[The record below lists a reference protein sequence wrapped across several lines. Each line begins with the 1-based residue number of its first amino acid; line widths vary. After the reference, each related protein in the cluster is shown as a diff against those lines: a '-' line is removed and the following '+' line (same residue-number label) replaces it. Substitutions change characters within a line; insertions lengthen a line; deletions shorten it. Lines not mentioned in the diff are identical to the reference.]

1 MGIGASLGNAIGQ
14 LPQNQSQQA
23 GQPLGPVQP
32 QTGMSGKGGAAQ
44 QPVTQQQVRQGLSG
58 KGMGQQQPLGFSS
71 LQNQPARPQGMMPPP
86 PLGAVQPQMGMGGK
100 GMSQPRGTLT
110 GFGPTDAPIYSN
122 DPNAVPY
129 TGPSM
134 GGNFVNGVPVQQ
146 PPMQQPDLA
155 ARRAAFDAANPQP
168 VYNPMN
174 DPYAQRFGVPGDY
187 VGTPAP
193 QLPPQFMNRDQLRQ
207 MAMEQAMPQSTPTTT
222 QPTPEIRRLLEQFSA
237 QIQGRQ
243 SNQPQQPISFDR
255 NRNRNRNRGPF

>member
-1 MGIGASLGNAIGQ
+1 MGMGAAIGNAVGQ

-100 GMSQPRGTLT
+100 GMSQPRGVLT

-168 VYNPMN
+168 VNNPN
-174 DPYAQRFGVPGDY
+174 DPYAARFGVPGNY

-193 QLPPQFMNRDQLRQ
+193 DTAFLDFQRQ
-207 MAMEQAMPQSTPTTT
+207 MRGDQMRTNRNDRFPARSSTPTTT
-222 QPTPEIRRLLEQFSA
+222 ALSTLQQLAGRL
-237 QIQGRQ
+237 GR
-243 SNQPQQPISFDR
+243 
-255 NRNRNRNRGPF
+255 